1 MTERL
6 FKGRKKS
13 SLFVMLAVTMMLLVL
28 LTIGLGWLMNRFFL
42 ERYYIY
48 NKQQELISGFDEI
61 NQASIDGI
69 LDSEDFDVPFE
80 KICTNGNIS
89 ILILQSATNSA
100 NDGTTDGETDD
111 ETAPNFS
118 FFDAF
123 DVFFNT
129 RVVRSSYLN
138 DQEALIQFNEMIMEG
153 RRGNQNVLSSTDSY
167 VIEQMTD
174 DRMEAEYLALIGTL
188 SDGSDIYMR
197 TALESIWESADISTR
212 FSLMAGV
219 VAIIICAFVSLFM
232 ANQIS
237 QPLKELTALSKR
249 MAGLEFNARY
259 VSKRGG
265 TREIEE
271 LGNHMNELSDTLDDT
286 ITKLK
291 KANTEL
297 QHDIEKKEEIDEMRK
312 EFLSNVSHELKT
324 PLALIQGYAEGL
336 RDGICD
342 DPESQAFYCDVIV
355 DEADKMNQMIRKLL
369 SLNQL
374 EFGNDVADMERFD
387 IVELIQGVVDAS
399 SLMLATEKI
408 SVEFYSPNPVYVW
421 GDEFKVEEVVT
432 NYLSNAIHYALGE
445 KIIRITLTEHDG
457 LLRTSVFN
465 TGNPI
470 PEDSLDKV
478 WIKFYKVDKA
488 RTHEYGGNGIGLSI
502 VKAIMES
509 MNREC
514 GVINHE
520 DGVEFW
526 MELELAE
533 QPTSK

>member
-1 MTERL
+1 
-6 FKGRKKS
+6 
-13 SLFVMLAVTMMLLVL
+13 MMLLVF

-42 ERYYIY
+42 EGYYIY
-48 NKQQELISGFDEI
+48 NKQEELISAFEEI
-61 NQASIDGI
+61 NQASADGT
-69 LDSEDFDVPFE
+69 LESESFDVPFE
-80 KICTNGNIS
+80 RICTNGNIS
-89 ILILQSATNSA
+89 ILILQTTTNS
-100 NDGTTDGETDD
+100 NSESFSDS
-111 ETAPNFS
+111 S
-118 FFDAF
+118 FFNAF
-123 DVFFNT
+123 DVLFNS
-129 RVVRSSYLN
+129 RVVRSSYVN
-138 DQEALIQFNEMIMEG
+138 DQEALIQFNELIMEG
-153 RRGNQNVLSSTDSY
+153 TRENQESLYSTASY
-167 VIEQMTD
+167 VIQRMTD
-174 DRMEAEYLALIGTL
+174 DRMEAEYLALVGTL
-188 SDGSDIYMR
+188 SDGSNIYMR

-212 FSLMAGV
+212 FSMMAGV
-219 VAIIICAFVSLFM
+219 AAIIICAFISLFM

-249 MAGLEFNARY
+249 MAGLEFKARY

-271 LGNHMNELSDTLDDT
+271 LGQHMNELSDTLDDT
-286 ITKLK
+286 ITELK

-297 QHDIEKKEEIDEMRK
+297 QRDIEKKEEIDEMRK

-342 DPESQAFYCDVIV
+342 DPESMDFYCDVIV

-387 IVELIQGVVDAS
+387 IVDMIQGVVDAS
-399 SLMLATEKI
+399 SLMLATEHI
-408 SVEFYSPNPVYVW
+408 SVEFYYPDPIYVW
-421 GDEFKVEEVVT
+421 GDAFKVEEVIT

-445 KIIRITLTEHDG
+445 KIIRITLVEYDG

-465 TGNPI
+465 TGNQI

-533 QPTSK
+533 EAEAQVGKI